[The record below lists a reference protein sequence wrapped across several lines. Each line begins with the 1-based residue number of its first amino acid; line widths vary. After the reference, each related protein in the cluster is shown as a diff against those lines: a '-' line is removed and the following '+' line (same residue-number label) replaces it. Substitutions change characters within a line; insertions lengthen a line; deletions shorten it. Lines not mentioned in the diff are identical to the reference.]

1 MDETRR
7 AWRPG
12 DADLRLEDGF
22 GYGPTTETPDTTGTQ
37 GTPATQ
43 VTQALHRMRHCETC
57 GGCGHTFDGPL
68 WNQTPTCY
76 TCGGMGMVV
85 AEEAGTGE

>member
-1 MDETRR
+1 VDKTRR

-12 DADLRLEDGF
+12 DAPLSLSDGF
-22 GYGPTTETPDTTGTQ
+22 GYGPTT
-37 GTPATQ
+37 GTPATPVTQ
-43 VTQALHRMRHCETC
+43 VTQALRRMRHCETC